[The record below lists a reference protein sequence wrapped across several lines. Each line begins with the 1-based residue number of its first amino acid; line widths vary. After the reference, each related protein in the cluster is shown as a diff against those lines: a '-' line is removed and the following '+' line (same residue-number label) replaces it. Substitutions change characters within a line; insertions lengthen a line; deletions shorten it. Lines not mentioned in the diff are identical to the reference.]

1 MYFKTLVENIIDN
14 KDIYTVDEL
23 KNYVIWETNIK
34 NLPIVRKAI
43 KKDGSYKAGA
53 RILVPVF
60 DTPDN
65 EITDK
70 IKELININGDG
81 IIKTI
86 KELRIWAKDNITP
99 ERKKELGIEEDDSYI
114 KNSTEP
120 GLGLAVAKALVESYS
135 KGILIIPKSLR
146 IYRKNLHYVHDRIG
160 QKLSIS
166 IPKQEYKDFK
176 KIAGWRKIKAYKEF
190 FQFNDKEV
198 EQGWG
203 DIVSGL

>member
-1 MYFKTLVENIIDN
+1 MLFSPKAPIKALLPLIPKCVDG
-14 KDIYTVDEL
+14 KDGKDGQDG
-23 KNYVIWETNIK
+23 
-34 NLPIVRKAI
+34 
-43 KKDGSYKAGA
+43 KDGSSPTLESVSNE
-53 RILVPVF
+53 ILQNKSF
-60 DTPDN
+60 IR

-70 IKELININGDG
+70 IKELININRDS

-86 KELRIWAKDNITP
+86 KELRVWAKDNITP
-99 ERKKELGIEEDDSYI
+99 ERKKELGIKEDDTYI

-120 GLGLAVAKALVESYS
+120 GLGLGTAKTFVEAYS
-135 KGILIIPKSLR
+135 TGILIIPESLS
-146 IYRKNLHYVHDRIG
+146 INRKNLHYVHDRIG

-166 IPKQEYKDFK
+166 IPNQEYKDFK